1 MGVAKVDGRSRAR
14 VGVAFSAHY
23 CYIIFRKQ
31 RNRLIC
37 CFKAPAGIPMLWFQ
51 YTKMNR
57 PYRLRHRAALE
68 DIDPRQIPYI
78 FTLTVYF
85 SMSSLTQV
93 GRASSMS
100 GTI

>member
-1 MGVAKVDGRSRAR
+1 
-14 VGVAFSAHY
+14 
-23 CYIIFRKQ
+23 
-31 RNRLIC
+31 
-37 CFKAPAGIPMLWFQ
+37 MLWFQ

-85 SMSSLTQV
+85 SMSSLAQV

-100 GTI
+100 GAIYISIALILYNTQNKSCSRKRFAT